1 MMRHGPVSLTVLIA
15 KRVGEAW
22 GLRRAGL
29 SALTRSPVGT
39 SGFATFRALAGLVGL
54 TTMTLVTAAE
64 QATPNPSTP
73 ASVAP
78 ASLAPSP
85 PDSSAAAI
93 LHDLRNLTTTA
104 RVLHIGAHPDDENT
118 QLITYLSRGRGYD
131 IAYLSITRGD
141 GGQNL
146 LGPDFDEKLGV
157 ARTQELLAARRIDGG
172 RQFFTRAIDF
182 GFSKT
187 SEETLS
193 IWNHQAVLSDVVRVI
208 RRFQPDVIVTRFP
221 IPPGSGGHGHHTA
234 SAILAVEAFKAAGD
248 PNAFPEQ
255 LKEGLAPW
263 QAKRILWNRSGFSR
277 GGGIE
282 NNPTIKVD
290 IGGRDPVTAEP
301 FGVIAAR
308 SRAMHKTQ
316 DMGGS
321 RSQDTGAARLE
332 GFVLLG
338 GEEPT
343 KDLMDGTDPTWGR
356 FAGGTEI
363 GSAIDA
369 IIAHFNSQRPDAS
382 VPALLAVRRAMMRL
396 PSGVIAEE
404 KLARLDRV
412 IEQCLGLHFDSQS
425 SDATVVPGESK
436 SATAS
441 VSVSSNTPVQWVS
454 VAYPEGRL
462 PIGTPLNPKTATSKS
477 FTYTI
482 AKGAPITRP
491 YWLRAPGSDGL
502 YHVDDPRLIGLPE
515 NGPAVP
521 VTYTF
526 QIEDQSFTVVDGL
539 RAKDAAVVIT
549 PPVALRFDRGAA
561 VFRPT
566 TTKAIRVEVIARESG
581 VAGTLRLEVP
591 SGWRVSP
598 PQSFKLDRALT
609 STHLAFQITAP
620 AAASGGVVA
629 ARASVN
635 GAEWTTDTFTV
646 EYAHIP
652 PQLLQPKAERKIVSV
667 DVATRGQSIGYIAG
681 AGDDIPEALLQLGYN
696 VTELTEPD
704 LTLEHLNGYDA
715 VVVGVR
721 AFNTRKDL
729 AANMPALLAYVE
741 NGGTLVCQYNRTNLL
756 TTDVAPY
763 HLKLSDLRTTD
774 ENAPVTFLAPD
785 HPVLNSPNKITPADF
800 GGWVQERGTYYPS
813 EWDSH
818 FVPIL
823 AMADPGESPLKGAL
837 LVAPY
842 GKGWYVYAGVAFF
855 RQLPAGVPGAYRLFA
870 NLVSL
875 GK

>member
-1 MMRHGPVSLTVLIA
+1 MLVA
-15 KRVGEAW
+15 
-22 GLRRAGL
+22 
-29 SALTRSPVGT
+29 SA
-39 SGFATFRALAGLVGL
+39 
-54 TTMTLVTAAE
+54 TAA
-64 QATPNPSTP
+64 S
-73 ASVAP
+73 AP
-78 ASLAPSP
+78 LA

-93 LHDLRNLTTTA
+93 LHDLRNLATTA

-187 SEETLS
+187 PEETLS

-255 LKEGLAPW
+255 FKDGLAPW
-263 QAKRILWNRSGFSR
+263 QAKRILWNASSFSR

-282 NNPTIKVD
+282 KNPTIKVD
-290 IGGRDPVTAEP
+290 IGGRDPVTGEP
-301 FGVIAAR
+301 FGIIAAH

-316 DMGGS
+316 GMGES
-321 RSQDTGAARLE
+321 RSQDTGAPRLE
-332 GFVLLG
+332 SFVLLG
-338 GEEPT
+338 GDEPK
-343 KDLMDGTDPTWGR
+343 KDLMDGIDPTWQR
-356 FAGGTEI
+356 IAGGAEI
-363 GSAIDA
+363 GSDIDA
-369 IIAHFNSQRPDAS
+369 IMTHFDPQQPDAS
-382 VPALLAVRRAMMRL
+382 VPALLAVRRAMARV
-396 PSGVIAEE
+396 PRSVIAED
-404 KLARLDRV
+404 KRARLDRI
-412 IEQCLGLHFDSQS
+412 IEQCLGLQVDSQS
-425 SDATVVPGESK
+425 PDATVVPGQSK
-436 SATAS
+436 PATAS
-441 VSVSSNTPVQWVS
+441 VRVTSNLPVEWISVTYPQGQLAVESPLKSGPSS
-454 VAYPEGRL
+454 AKL
-462 PIGTPLNPKTATSKS
+462 

-482 AKGAPITRP
+482 AKDAPITRP

-502 YHVDDPRLIGLPE
+502 YHVDDPRLIGTPE
-515 NGPAVP
+515 NAPSVP
-521 VTYTF
+521 VTYMF
-526 QIEDQSFTVVDGL
+526 QIEDQRFTVADGL
-539 RAKDAAVVIT
+539 RAKDAAVAIT

-561 VFRPT
+561 VFRPGM
-566 TTKAIRVEVIARESG
+566 TKAISVEVIAREAG
-581 VAGTLRLEVP
+581 VGGMLQLDVP
-591 SGWRVSP
+591 SGWRVSA
-598 PQSFKLDRALT
+598 PQSFKLGTNSA

-620 AAASGGVVA
+620 AAPTGGVVA
-629 ARASVN
+629 ARAIVN
-635 GAEWTTDTFTV
+635 GVEWTTDTFTV
-646 EYAHIP
+646 EYPHLP

-667 DVATRGQSIGYIAG
+667 DVTTRGQSIGYIAG
-681 AGDDIPEALLQLGYN
+681 AGDDIPEALTQLGYN
-696 VTELTEPD
+696 VTALTEPD
-704 LTLEHLNGYDA
+704 LTLEHLNACDA
-715 VVVGVR
+715 IIVGVR

-741 NGGTLVCQYNRTNLL
+741 NGGTVVCQYNRTNLL
-756 TTDVAPY
+756 TTELAPY
-763 HLKLSDLRTTD
+763 PLKLSDLRTTD

-800 GGWVQERGTYYPS
+800 TGWVQERGTYYPS
-813 EWDSH
+813 EWDPH

-823 AMADPGESPLKGAL
+823 AMNDPGESPLKGAL

-842 GKGWYVYAGVAFF
+842 GKGWYIYSGVAFF